1 MVLIRRVEA
10 LQRLAI
16 CSAHDRSKNRGP
28 RVSRLASEPPSP
40 RCAVP
45 GKGACAGPLCLPCPS
60 TVQCFGRGIA
70 GAGRAELSALQ
81 LPALCGAGAD
91 LQPLRSRQYLLWGRV
106 CADSSARGGSSSRSA
121 LSTSPPWS
129 ASSCRPAAAVADTS
143 AARSDASGL
152 CQWPRLRQRIGTADI
167 E

>member
-1 MVLIRRVEA
+1 MALSQTVTCNLADQHERR
-10 LQRLAI
+10 
-16 CSAHDRSKNRGP
+16 N
-28 RVSRLASEPPSP
+28 

-91 LQPLRSRQYLLWGRV
+91 LQPLRSRQHLLCG
-106 CADSSARGGSSSRSA
+106 
-121 LSTSPPWS
+121 
-129 ASSCRPAAAVADTS
+129 
-143 AARSDASGL
+143 
-152 CQWPRLRQRIGTADI
+152 
-167 E
+167 